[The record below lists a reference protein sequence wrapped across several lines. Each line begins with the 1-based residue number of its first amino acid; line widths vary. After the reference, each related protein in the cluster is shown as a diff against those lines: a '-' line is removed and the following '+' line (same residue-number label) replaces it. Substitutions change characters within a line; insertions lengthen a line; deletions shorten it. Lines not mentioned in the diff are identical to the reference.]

1 MIVIVKFVNFVKN
14 SKIDFCVDLNRILE
28 FIKKSI
34 EDERLNKDFK
44 KVKENIIHE
53 FQNSGELGLEI
64 LKNSKFYKFSII
76 FLFLKYKS
84 GFSLDVNA
92 VGLTNLVNEI
102 ISQPKKPEEEE
113 KELVEKPEKEEKW
126 RRRKDI
132 NIYYN
137 YIWTKN

>member
-44 KVKENIIHE
+44 KIKEDIIHKL
-53 FQNSGELGLEI
+53 QYSGELGPEI
-64 LKNSKFYKFSII
+64 LKNSKFDKFSII

-102 ISQPKKPEEEE
+102 ISQIKKKEELEREE
-113 KELVEKPEKEEKW
+113 LKDVELKEL
-126 RRRKDI
+126 
-132 NIYYN
+132 
-137 YIWTKN
+137 